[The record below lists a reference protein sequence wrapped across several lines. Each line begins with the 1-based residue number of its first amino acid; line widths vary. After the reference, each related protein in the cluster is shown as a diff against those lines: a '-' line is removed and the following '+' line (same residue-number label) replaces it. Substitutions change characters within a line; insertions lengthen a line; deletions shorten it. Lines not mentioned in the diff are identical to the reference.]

1 MPASATRCKRTE
13 SIVESALQSRPEQ
26 RLALVDQILK
36 SLDQPDPE
44 IDRIWIE
51 EADRRGTAYR
61 AGKVTHKD

>member
-13 SIVESALQSRPEQ
+13 SIAESALQLRPVQ

-51 EADRRGTAYR
+51 EADRRGAAYR

>member
-1 MPASATRCKRTE
+1 MLASATPCRRTE

-44 IDRIWIE
+44 IDRICIE
-51 EADRRGTAYR
+51 EADNRRAAYR